1 MEETNEPKLSIT
13 GLRNV
18 LWEEI
23 KKVRAGETSPA
34 NVNAITN
41 ATGKILSTVKL
52 QMEFAKITGQVPNIE
67 MLQIAEK

>member
-1 MEETNEPKLSIT
+1 MKETNGKRLSIN
-13 GLRNV
+13 GLRSI

-23 KKVRAGETSPA
+23 QKVRAGETSPA

-52 QMEFAKITGQVPNIE
+52 QMEFAKLTGQVPVIE
-67 MLQIAEK
+67 MLQIIEK

>member
-1 MEETNEPKLSIT
+1 MSEKKLSIT
-13 GLRNV
+13 ELRNV

-23 KKVRAGETSPA
+23 GKVRAGETSPA
-34 NVNAITN
+34 NVNAVTN

-52 QMEFAKITGQVPNIE
+52 QMEFAKLTGQVPVIE